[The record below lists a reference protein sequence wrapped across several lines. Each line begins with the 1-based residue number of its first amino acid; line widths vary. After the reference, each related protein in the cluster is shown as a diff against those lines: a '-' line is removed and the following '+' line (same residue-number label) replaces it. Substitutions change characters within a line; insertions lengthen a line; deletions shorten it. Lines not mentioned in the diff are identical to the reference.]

1 MDRLDELA
9 IFVAI
14 IEAGSLA
21 GAARRLRRSRPAVTR
36 ALAALEERVG
46 QRLITR
52 STRRFMPS
60 EAGRA
65 LVPAARRLLG
75 EYEASVAGAA
85 DAPVAGLL
93 RVTAPLAFG
102 RRHVTPLVSE
112 FLDRYPQV
120 QVELVLADRNLDLI
134 EEDLHVA
141 VRIGPLPPSRFMAR
155 KVGEVRRILVAS
167 PAYLA
172 AASPLRRPA
181 DIAAHETIISV
192 ATHAGMSW
200 QFGGAGRRSRVAL
213 APRLIVNEVEAVLI
227 AARAGRGLARLLS
240 YQAVD
245 DIAAGRLVR
254 LLPDYEPEPLP
265 VQLVT
270 PGGRHPAPR
279 VRAFIDHAAARLPHL
294 APIAPELWPAP
305 V

>member
-36 ALAALEERVG
+36 ALAALEDRVG

-60 EAGRA
+60 EAGRELA
-65 LVPAARRLLG
+65 IAARRVLG
-75 EYEASVAGAA
+75 DYAASLGGVSE
-85 DAPVAGLL
+85 APVSGLL
-93 RVTAPLAFG
+93 RITAPLSFG

-112 FLDRYPQV
+112 FLDLYPQV

-134 EEDLHVA
+134 EEDLQVA
-141 VRIGPLPPSRFMAR
+141 VRIGPLPHSRFRVR
-155 KVGEVRRILVAS
+155 KVGEVKRILVAS

-172 AASPLRRPA
+172 GAPPLRRPS
-181 DIAAHETIISV
+181 DIAAHETIVSV
-192 ATHAGMSW
+192 AATPIMTW

-213 APRLIVNEVEAVLI
+213 TPRLIVNEVESVLI
-227 AARAGRGLARLLS
+227 AARAGRGLARPLS
-240 YQAVD
+240 YQAAD
-245 DIAAGRLVR
+245 DIAAGTLVR
-254 LLPDYEPEPLP
+254 LLPEFEPEALP

-270 PGGRHPAPR
+270 PGGRHPLPR
-279 VRAFIDHAAARLPHL
+279 VRAFIDHAVERLPKL
-294 APIAPELWPAP
+294 APIGAA
-305 V
+305 

>member
-21 GAARRLRRSRPAVTR
+21 GAARRLRRSRPVVTR
-36 ALAALEERVG
+36 ALAALEDRVG

-60 EAGRA
+60 EAGRELA
-65 LVPAARRLLG
+65 IAARRVLG
-75 EYEASVAGAA
+75 DYAASLGGVSE
-85 DAPVAGLL
+85 APVSGLL
-93 RVTAPLAFG
+93 RITAPLSFG

-112 FLDRYPQV
+112 FLDLYPQV

-134 EEDLHVA
+134 EEDLQVA
-141 VRIGPLPPSRFMAR
+141 VRIGPLPHSRFRVR
-155 KVGEVRRILVAS
+155 KVGEVKRILVAS

-172 AASPLRRPA
+172 GAPPLRRPS
-181 DIAAHETIISV
+181 DIAAHETIVSV
-192 ATHAGMSW
+192 ATTPTMTW

-213 APRLIVNEVEAVLI
+213 TPRLIVNEVESVLI
-227 AARAGRGLARLLS
+227 AARAGRGLARPLS
-240 YQAVD
+240 YQAAD
-245 DIAAGRLVR
+245 DIAAGTLVR
-254 LLPDYEPEPLP
+254 LLPEFEPEALP

-270 PGGRHPAPR
+270 PGGRHPLPR
-279 VRAFIDHAAARLPHL
+279 VRAFIDHAVERLPKL
-294 APIAPELWPAP
+294 APIGAA
-305 V
+305 

>member
-36 ALAALEERVG
+36 ALAALEDRVG

-60 EAGRA
+60 EAGRELA
-65 LVPAARRLLG
+65 AAARRLLG
-75 EYEASVAGAA
+75 DYEASLGGVSE
-85 DAPVAGLL
+85 APVSGLL
-93 RVTAPLAFG
+93 RITAPLSFG
-102 RRHVTPLVSE
+102 RRHVTPLVTE
-112 FLDRYPQV
+112 FLDLYPQV
-120 QVELVLADRNLDLI
+120 QIELVLADRNLDLI
-134 EEDLHVA
+134 EEDLQVA
-141 VRIGPLPPSRFMAR
+141 VRIGPLPSSGFRAR

-172 AASPLRRPA
+172 TAPLLRSPS
-181 DIAAHETIISV
+181 DIAAHETIVSV
-192 ATHAGMSW
+192 ATTPTMNW

-213 APRLIVNEVEAVLI
+213 TPRLIVNEVESVLI
-227 AARAGRGLARLLS
+227 AARAGRGLARPLS
-240 YQAVD
+240 YQAAD
-245 DIAAGRLVR
+245 DIAAGTLVR
-254 LLPDYEPEPLP
+254 LLPEFEPPALP

-270 PGGRHPAPR
+270 PGGRHPLPR
-279 VRAFIDHAAARLPHL
+279 VRAFIDHAVARLPKL
-294 APIAPELWPAP
+294 APISGT
-305 V
+305 